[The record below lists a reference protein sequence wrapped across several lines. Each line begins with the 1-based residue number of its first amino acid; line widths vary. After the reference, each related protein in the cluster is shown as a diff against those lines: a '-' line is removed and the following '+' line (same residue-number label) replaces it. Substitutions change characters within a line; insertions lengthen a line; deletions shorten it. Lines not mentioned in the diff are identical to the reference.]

1 MAKLSVIVCVYN
13 TDEKLFDDC
22 LYSIFESSVTDL
34 EVIVVNDGSSVDY
47 TKIQKKY
54 PKAKFIKTEN
64 NGTLSAR
71 LTGIKAATSPYV
83 CFVDS
88 DDVVSFVYFESSL
101 KQIEAKEADIVL
113 NDWAFFTEKTKYVCS
128 NDTSISTDF
137 LLKGDNV
144 LTKFFKT
151 EGTEHSYY
159 VLWNKIFT
167 RKVLEK
173 VVKEIE
179 ALKISGKLIFAED
192 TLMTYY
198 AFKHA
203 KTITNTHFGYY
214 FYRIH
219 ANQEI
224 LVDSEVKLKTHIK
237 SMASVLGF
245 IEKDLK
251 DISRFDDVAEKLLN
265 WKRLMIATNY
275 AVAKK
280 SGYETLFETI
290 KKAYKVKDFPSM
302 PKGAEKPYQKHQ
314 LLPLNIDQIDTAL
327 KKVYYSNRMFKVYSK
342 KNTYTFLMLL
352 KMKSVLKKKFIMV
365 STKADAMLVMPEEE
379 FSLKLKLLHN
389 HFIYKFGMILFPKGS
404 KIRQKLKSKL

>member
-167 RKVLEK
+167 KKVLEK

-198 AFKHA
+198 A
-203 KTITNTHFGYY
+203 
-214 FYRIH
+214 
-219 ANQEI
+219 
-224 LVDSEVKLKTHIK
+224 
-237 SMASVLGF
+237 
-245 IEKDLK
+245 
-251 DISRFDDVAEKLLN
+251 
-265 WKRLMIATNY
+265 
-275 AVAKK
+275 
-280 SGYETLFETI
+280 
-290 KKAYKVKDFPSM
+290 
-302 PKGAEKPYQKHQ
+302 
-314 LLPLNIDQIDTAL
+314 
-327 KKVYYSNRMFKVYSK
+327 
-342 KNTYTFLMLL
+342 
-352 KMKSVLKKKFIMV
+352 
-365 STKADAMLVMPEEE
+365 
-379 FSLKLKLLHN
+379 
-389 HFIYKFGMILFPKGS
+389 
-404 KIRQKLKSKL
+404 